1 MPLRST
7 PWLFEYPFPIV
18 DQNGRHHDSVVASEL
33 VRSEQEARNR
43 VATFCQGL
51 TDVHGAPVDLKKFT
65 LVSDAELV

>member
-7 PWLFEYPFPIV
+7 PWLFKYPVPII
-18 DQNGRHHDSVVASEL
+18 DQNGRRHDSVVVSEF

-43 VATFCQGL
+43 VAAFCRGL
-51 TDVHGAPVDLKKFT
+51 TDIHGAPVDRKKFA